1 MGRMAYE
8 FQDTQRKL
16 MENEKLY
23 RLTANAILCT
33 ALYPEYLSVTRVMGS
48 CYTNISVAETT
59 TLRAAAR
66 LSQQYPK
73 VAVLNFANAVT
84 PGGGVA
90 YGDDSQEAS
99 LCRCS
104 NLYPCLTKNEN
115 FVHFYQYNDG
125 QAPYYSSR
133 IIYSE
138 NIAVIKKENGRPL
151 ERYFQ
156 VDVITC
162 AAPNVRD
169 ERAGTGAWCFWV
181 RFVWQ

>member
-33 ALYPEYLSVTRVMGS
+33 ALYPEHLSVTRVMGS

-90 YGDDSQEAS
+90 YGEDSQ
-99 LCRCS
+99 
-104 NLYPCLTKNEN
+104 
-115 FVHFYQYNDG
+115 
-125 QAPYYSSR
+125 
-133 IIYSE
+133 
-138 NIAVIKKENGRPL
+138 
-151 ERYFQ
+151 
-156 VDVITC
+156 
-162 AAPNVRD
+162 
-169 ERAGTGAWCFWV
+169 
-181 RFVWQ
+181 